1 MEARQRTRVFYQ
13 ATPAVGAD
21 GRNIMKLIPIKIV
34 NGQKSSVPVTETGA
48 VTQDLSRGTVSA
60 ANVVPGQMRSARL
73 DSVNKRPPRAAPP
86 TRPSHQLPV
95 MVSSPALPR
104 GQFLKIPPNA
114 QVQRVPVSQLPPLI
128 KDQIFTS
135 SSSSSTPTVVYVS
148 PVTTMNQAVPEPS
161 RINPTPSLKL
171 PSSPDLPRGAEPHLK
186 LVPKVSE
193 RPSSPIRW
201 EIEEVEG
208 RAAETTSPLSSPSG
222 APRAAGGAEN
232 ALVMY
237 EGRVFF
243 VAQNNG
249 SSSAAPRSRHPAVTQ
264 TGQNPRVQNHSND
277 VIDLCDDDEEPA
289 PSSETSPVSH
299 QDEENVIF
307 VSYIPPRS
315 DSGSRQAAARRSSCQ
330 ADVPVLGG
338 GGLGQNMSISKVTDV
353 HAPTEM
359 NVSSTQS
366 LFSISDL
373 QLDSMVRDT
382 ETGRPAGHVVR
393 DTETGRPAGHLVRDT
408 ETGRPAGHLVRD
420 TETGR
425 PAGHVVRDTETG
437 RPAGHLVRDT
447 ETGRPAGHVVRD
459 TETGR
464 PAGHLVRDTETGRPA
479 GHVVRDTETGR
490 PAGHVVRD
498 TETGRPAGHV
508 VRDTETG
515 RPAAQTLQDSRL
527 SAPHWTSPPAPEPEL
542 CPRSD
547 QQLRRIFGITSD
559 VKVFLQKLDE
569 AAAERLL
576 EDNRKATKRLK
587 ENKTTREK
595 LNGTGRGLSAPLH
608 TKTGPLDSLNFH
620 SKPQESFWTGQRSSE
635 KGYVEPIDEDFPDES
650 VRSEGTTHRLQVQTC
665 VDVSRKTRR
674 VGRTRRRTMC
684 PCCIPA
690 ALHPVLKS
698 GVSLEQLEAWMFIT
712 EETGKRVGKA
722 KASRKDGRT
731 SVKISYQNC
740 QIHEAAGLSSTST
753 DKFSGHKETGRLKG
767 LQGVKET

>member
-330 ADVPVLGG
+330 ADVPVLRG

-359 NVSSTQS
+359 NMSSTQS

-393 DTETGRPAGHLVRDT
+393 DTETGRPAGH
-408 ETGRPAGHLVRD
+408 
-420 TETGR
+420 
-425 PAGHVVRDTETG
+425 VVRDTETG
-437 RPAGHLVRDT
+437 RPAAQTLQVSS
-447 ETGRPAGHVVRD
+447 
-459 TETGR
+459 
-464 PAGHLVRDTETGRPA
+464 LQMLSETGRPA

-527 SAPHWTSPPAPEPEL
+527 SAPHRTSPPAPEPEL

-587 ENKTTREK
+587 ENKTTPEK

-650 VRSEGTTHRLQVQTC
+650 VRSEGTTHSLQVQTC

-753 DKFSGHKETGRLKG
+753 DNFSGHKETGRLKG

>member
-330 ADVPVLGG
+330 ADVPVLRG

-359 NVSSTQS
+359 NMSSTQS

-393 DTETGRPAGHLVRDT
+393 DTETGRPAGHV
-408 ETGRPAGHLVRD
+408 VRD

-425 PAGHVVRDTETG
+425 PAGHV
-437 RPAGHLVRDT
+437 
-447 ETGRPAGHVVRD
+447 
-459 TETGR
+459 
-464 PAGHLVRDTETGRPA
+464 VRDTETGRPA

-527 SAPHWTSPPAPEPEL
+527 SAPHRTSPPAPEPEL

-587 ENKTTREK
+587 ENKTTPEK

-650 VRSEGTTHRLQVQTC
+650 VRSEGTTHSLQVQTC

-753 DKFSGHKETGRLKG
+753 DNFSGHKETGRLKG

>member
-330 ADVPVLGG
+330 ADVPVLRG

-359 NVSSTQS
+359 NMSSTQS

-373 QLDSMVRDT
+373 QLDSM
-382 ETGRPAGHVVR
+382 
-393 DTETGRPAGHLVRDT
+393 
-408 ETGRPAGHLVRD
+408 
-420 TETGR
+420 
-425 PAGHVVRDTETG
+425 
-437 RPAGHLVRDT
+437 
-447 ETGRPAGHVVRD
+447 
-459 TETGR
+459 
-464 PAGHLVRDTETGRPA
+464 
-479 GHVVRDTETGR
+479 VRDTETGR

-527 SAPHWTSPPAPEPEL
+527 SAPHRTSPPAPEPEL

-587 ENKTTREK
+587 ENKTTPEK

-650 VRSEGTTHRLQVQTC
+650 VRSEGTTHSLQVQTC

-753 DKFSGHKETGRLKG
+753 DNFSGHKETGRLKG